1 MHARLAV
8 HLGSVGPARLV
19 FEIDPHR
26 LSPDPSPSDAKAREA
41 LNASL
46 DGILSVARPVRERS
60 TGMMKLVAIIDVGEH
75 LGQVPDVLAGQIVVK
90 VMRDLHQAR
99 IDSKKL
105 IGSIPTLLGA
115 LDRVRRATDESR

>member
-1 MHARLAV
+1 
-8 HLGSVGPARLV
+8 
-19 FEIDPHR
+19 
-26 LSPDPSPSDAKAREA
+26 
-41 LNASL
+41 
-46 DGILSVARPVRERS
+46 
-60 TGMMKLVAIIDVGEH
+60 MMKLVAIIDVGEH